1 MPKEIAT
8 NSYTTKCGEVKY
20 IKTDRD
26 NTLKLWYKLHR
37 KKCAVCKDIP
47 YKFLAQQYS
56 TTKSAE
62 GIADHQRRLNEM
74 LEIDIPVDG
83 LLAYVRKANAP
94 VVVLDMK

>member
-1 MPKEIAT
+1 MPREIAT

-47 YKFLAQQYS
+47 YKFLS
-56 TTKSAE
+56 KS
-62 GIADHQRRLNEM
+62 DEM
-74 LEIDIPVDG
+74 LEIDIPIDG
-83 LLAYVRKANAP
+83 LIAYARKANAP